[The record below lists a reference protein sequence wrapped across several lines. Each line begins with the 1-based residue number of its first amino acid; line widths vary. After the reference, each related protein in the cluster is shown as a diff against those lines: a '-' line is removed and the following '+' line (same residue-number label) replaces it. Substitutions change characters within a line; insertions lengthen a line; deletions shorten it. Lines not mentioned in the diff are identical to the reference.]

1 MSILSNFTAYV
12 KQVWANRPT
21 LTSPLSAARL
31 NHMEAGIKANSDAVE
46 AISNAVI
53 SNIINDPNKI
63 ASMATA
69 YALQQQITKL
79 NSDWNSHKR
88 EDIFSKLGTSTSKS
102 DFTVKNHDRA
112 DYLVIIQ
119 EYAAPNT
126 TVANATICLLTI
138 ECKRS
143 TPSVGFKVLSGDRN
157 SLLPSAAT
165 VSGGD
170 TTNDEYITL
179 TLEFPVDTF
188 RIISIS
194 LLACNN

>member
-1 MSILSNFTAYV
+1 MSILSNFTAYI

-79 NSDWNSHKR
+79 NSEFYTYTADRIELGLAEKYGAWFRVLKIINVEIAISYSASTNEVLNTMLIR
-88 EDIFSKLGTSTSKS
+88 SYVVTEDNWTSWK
-102 DFTVKNHDRA
+102 A
-112 DYLVIIQ
+112 I
-119 EYAAPNT
+119 
-126 TVANATICLLTI
+126 
-138 ECKRS
+138 
-143 TPSVGFKVLSGDRN
+143 
-157 SLLPSAAT
+157 
-165 VSGGD
+165 
-170 TTNDEYITL
+170 
-179 TLEFPVDTF
+179 
-188 RIISIS
+188 
-194 LLACNN
+194 